1 MICFLTTA
9 VKCKN
14 LRLDVFRNDMPQFP
28 VGMWRTEP
36 SPQRSAAFLSL
47 SEELQSLPSLIHSRA
62 YSILG
67 SISSKFLCLVTGMLF
82 FSPGLVALSYLLGL
96 LSRVGQEPVY
106 TSRVC
111 AEPQGSPSPLLCR
124 GQGWGWG
131 RMGASEEAPGRGR
144 RS

>member
-1 MICFLTTA
+1 
-9 VKCKN
+9 
-14 LRLDVFRNDMPQFP
+14 
-28 VGMWRTEP
+28 
-36 SPQRSAAFLSL
+36 
-47 SEELQSLPSLIHSRA
+47 
-62 YSILG
+62 
-67 SISSKFLCLVTGMLF
+67 MLF

-131 RMGASEEAPGRGR
+131 QRGVGVGRLVRPVWGFWGLGQDLGGLQPAL
-144 RS
+144 SPSTS